1 MQGVHGLTLTLTPT
15 PNPYIANSALAPL
28 TLTLTQIPSPNP
40 SPNPI
45 QECTGSQ
52 ATPIIFGCVIIV
64 LLAGLLLLWQKTKP
78 LERFQRLK
86 MLQLRLNTMANYIS
100 LRAKFKQLAG
110 FYQVTTNIQEV
121 YSIEMPEQVTLTLTL
136 NLALALTLAL
146 TLTRGGPTGSRPRRR
161 ARRAS
166 RGGSSCLTWGARA
179 TRSSGTSSL
188 AGTSWRRAPSSCR
201 R

>member
-15 PNPYIANSALAPL
+15 PNPDIANSALAPL
-28 TLTLTQIPSPNP
+28 TLTLTQIPCPNP

-64 LLAGLLLLWQKTKP
+64 LLAGLLLLWHKTKP

-146 TLTRGGPTGSRPRRR
+146 TLTLP
-161 ARRAS
+161 
-166 RGGSSCLTWGARA
+166 
-179 TRSSGTSSL
+179 
-188 AGTSWRRAPSSCR
+188 
-201 R
+201 

>member
-15 PNPYIANSALAPL
+15 PNPDIANSALAPL
-28 TLTLTQIPSPNP
+28 TLTLTQIPCPNP

-45 QECTGSQ
+45 QECTGNQ
-52 ATPIIFGCVIIV
+52 ATPIIFGCVVIV
-64 LLAGLLLLWQKTKP
+64 VLAGLLLLWHVTKP

-146 TLTRGGPTGSRPRRR
+146 TLTLP
-161 ARRAS
+161 
-166 RGGSSCLTWGARA
+166 
-179 TRSSGTSSL
+179 
-188 AGTSWRRAPSSCR
+188 
-201 R
+201 

>member
-1 MQGVHGLTLTLTPT
+1 MQGVHGLTLTLTLT
-15 PNPYIANSALAPL
+15 PNPHIAISALAPL

-136 NLALALTLAL
+136 NLPLTPTLAL
-146 TLTRGGPTGSRPRRR
+146 TLTLP
-161 ARRAS
+161 
-166 RGGSSCLTWGARA
+166 
-179 TRSSGTSSL
+179 
-188 AGTSWRRAPSSCR
+188 
-201 R
+201 

>member
-1 MQGVHGLTLTLTPT
+1 MHGLTLNLTPT

-28 TLTLTQIPSPNP
+28 TLTLTLIPSPNP

-64 LLAGLLLLWQKTKP
+64 LLAGLLLLWHKTKP

-121 YSIEMPEQVTLTLTL
+121 YSIELPSRLPE
-136 NLALALTLAL
+136 
-146 TLTRGGPTGSRPRRR
+146 PEPE
-161 ARRAS
+161 
-166 RGGSSCLTWGARA
+166 
-179 TRSSGTSSL
+179 
-188 AGTSWRRAPSSCR
+188 PEPEP
-201 R
+201 